1 MSEPQNTQLTT
12 RRPLEDFERLE
23 KFQSLQAGQYWRAIA
38 AIPQKGIALDSVLLL
53 QSIKWVDNAAHTIVM
68 RAHPTKFGTR
78 EEIQIPQPDGTVRSA
93 YVNHGTYDFLLK
105 DFLLQFE
112 YEPDADKIRAEE
124 TARIHSTIQQLQSE
138 LIEAQSN
145 PDILAR
151 VVEDQLRENAQAPSE
166 PDTAGGALVLFDH
179 SVRQEMS
186 QLATGSIANAL
197 GSGITAEK
205 VQAMKA
211 VAEREYQV
219 ATIQSQWIQGKTAE
233 ITTVVRKLTPFFEE
247 KAAASLAK
255 TEDIRSYVAKLIEG
269 IESLDLYVGKGVV
282 VQTIRTGKPADPSQ
296 PLSFAQ
302 KKLMM
307 DEELAVWAEVDE
319 EFDFTKEE
327 LFFDALRIHDDL
339 VSQIF
344 PTERCVL
351 VMATTRRDLDYG
363 DRWTNQA
370 KNDENRKVFLMVRDG
385 ENVHRV
391 FSPVESHLGTGRL
404 FPSRDDQDRI
414 FRGVDGSQIKFEDV
428 AYTAHLSSHARYALH
443 YKRFLLLMCGL
454 DHREKLFGEFYP
466 GPESLHFVTLDFQ
479 EKFCRFIHDDDGE
492 GLIETT
498 PRQPVAAW
506 IKEKNAYLCSGS
518 RVLCLWHELMNP
530 DTAPSACKARG
541 DHFDRDFRPSNPI
554 DLKIAARIADSLC
567 VKVEVKGGYG
577 SRARTFSCNV
587 NLTSFDHRT
596 WSSGNLAFLC
606 LDTVEPE
613 ELHWYIHN
621 REARSNHIQFIRFF
635 KLALAHL
642 EQERASE
649 QDARNRMLQAL
660 SDGAIAHGEE
670 ARGIISQTVIA
681 WRAANRG
688 KPLPQF
694 VDGKAPAAWKGLL
707 DQMYTLAGNGVR
719 QAQEIEAFVRQ
730 SGYQPL
736 RIALTGNSKF
746 VVYAAPKDNELDNRL
761 EPHAW
766 VNRMIVEHSKGKLVE
781 KSRRWVILRQVDAAE
796 TSLKEWS
803 EIKEWMRTSVF
814 ESYELKQE
822 ILDEVVGH
830 AGKIK
835 DLLRGQDAASH
846 RVLLEDWFELRS
858 EMSEASNIVA
868 SPNLVIP
875 VGAYFFPSIRSVNY
889 IGARISNPYG
899 WLYHNAPDDKIRD
912 EMRRRFIRAF
922 ADKEYATSHHDQLIT
937 TKSPWALAQLS
948 AEHRHE
954 GMKPLSGAYMR
965 SMGSGSHPDPRLATA
980 YANWISRDGRG
991 SQVWL
996 ADGCVDEN
1004 GTLQLDS
1011 LLGVSLPADYDPRDV
1026 LEVHASTADGKEVP
1040 FGRWLEIIPAG
1051 SDYTAIN
1058 RNVAGAS
1065 GYSFTTSHC
1074 ASPAEA
1080 RELVQSKARAEG
1092 VEVKPAELIEG
1103 APLPAEGCERWIIL
1117 QRSEGNAQTI
1127 A

>member
-1 MSEPQNTQLTT
+1 M
-12 RRPLEDFERLE
+12 
-23 KFQSLQAGQYWRAIA
+23 
-38 AIPQKGIALDSVLLL
+38 

-68 RAHPTKFGTR
+68 RAHPTKYGTR
-78 EEIQIPQPDGTVRSA
+78 KEIQIPQPDGTVRSA
-93 YVNHGTYDFLLK
+93 YVSHGTYEFLVK

-112 YEPDADKIRAEE
+112 YEPDAEE
-124 TARIHSTIQQLQSE
+124 TARIHGTIQQLQSE

-151 VVEDQLRENAQAPSE
+151 VVEDQLRENTQAPNE
-166 PDTAGGALVLFDH
+166 PETAGGAMVLFDH
-179 SVRQEMS
+179 SVHQEMS

-197 GSGITAEK
+197 GSGITTEK

-269 IESLDLYVGKGVV
+269 IESLDLYVGKGVE
-282 VQTIRTGKPADPSQ
+282 VQTIRTGKPAAPSL
-296 PLSFAQ
+296 PLSFVQ

-327 LFFDALRIHDDL
+327 LFFDTLRIHDDL

-363 DRWTNQA
+363 DRWTNEA
-370 KNDENRKVFLMVRDG
+370 KNGENRKVFLMVRNG
-385 ENVHRV
+385 ENIYRV

-428 AYTAHLSSHARYALH
+428 AYTTHLSSHDRFALH

-454 DHREKLFGEFYP
+454 DHREKLFGAFYP
-466 GPESLHFVTLDFQ
+466 GPESLHFVSLDFQ

-492 GLIETT
+492 GLIEST
-498 PRQPVAAW
+498 PRQSVAEW

-518 RVLCLWHELMNP
+518 RVLCLWNELMNP

-541 DHFDRDFRPSNPI
+541 DYFDRAFKPSKPI

-567 VKVEVKGGYG
+567 VKVEVTGGYG
-577 SRARTFSCNV
+577 ARARTFACNV
-587 NLTSFDHRT
+587 NLTSFKRGT

-635 KLALAHL
+635 KLALAHI
-642 EQERASE
+642 EQERESE
-649 QDARNRMLQAL
+649 LDARNRMRQAL
-660 SDGAIAHGEE
+660 SDGAIANGDE
-670 ARGIISQTVIA
+670 ALGIISQTVIA

-707 DQMYTLAGNGVR
+707 DQMYALAGNGVR

-730 SGYQPL
+730 SGYTPL

-766 VNRMIVEHSKGKLVE
+766 VNRMIVEQSKGKLVE

-803 EIKEWMRTSVF
+803 EIKDWLRSSVF
-814 ESYELKQE
+814 ESYEMKQE
-822 ILDEVVGH
+822 ILNEVVGH
-830 AGKIK
+830 AGKLK
-835 DLLRGQDAASH
+835 QLLKEPDAASH
-846 RVLLEDWFELRS
+846 RVLLENWFKCRS
-858 EMSEASNIVA
+858 EMNEVSSTVA
-868 SPNLVIP
+868 SPNLAIP
-875 VGAYFFPSIRSVNY
+875 VGAYLYPSTRKVNY
-889 IGARISNPYG
+889 IGACITNPYG
-899 WLYHNAPDDKIRD
+899 WLYTSAADNKIRD
-912 EMRRRFIRAF
+912 EMRRRFIRPF
-922 ADKEYATSHHDQLIT
+922 ANKDYASSHHDQLISS
-937 TKSPWALAQLS
+937 KSTWCIGQLS

-954 GMKPLSGAYMR
+954 AVKPVSSAYVR
-965 SMGSGSHPDPRLATA
+965 LMGNGSPDPRLATA
-980 YANWISRDGRG
+980 YADWLRRDGRG
-991 SQVWL
+991 CQIWF
-996 ADGCVDEN
+996 DEGCVDEN
-1004 GTLQLDS
+1004 GDLQLDA
-1011 LLGVSLPADYDPRDV
+1011 LLGVSLPTDYDPRDV
-1026 LEVHASTADGKEVP
+1026 LEVHATSSDGKEVP
-1040 FGRWLEIIPAG
+1040 YGRWFEIIPAG
-1051 SDYTAIN
+1051 SDYTAIH

-1074 ASPAEA
+1074 ASPDEA
-1080 RELVQSKARAEG
+1080 REMVQSKARGAG
-1092 VEVKPAELIEG
+1092 VNVQPAEMIEG

-1117 QRSEGNAQTI
+1117 QRSPGNAPTTV
-1127 A
+1127 